1 MAKTLAASIAT
12 ATGQRITTPGYLVQ
26 IDFST
31 PLRLSSRGDQS
42 WNDYTWTRGR
52 LGKVDAGEGGGSI
65 ELLNADLAMSA
76 LVLNEGLADRAVTVW
91 AFYADNPTDVE
102 QVFAGVAD
110 STEIGS
116 ERVRTRLLPENR
128 ATQYSP
134 RRFINAAAG
143 FNTLMPAGTRITWG
157 GQTFVLER
165 R

>member
-1 MAKTLAASIAT
+1 MAKTLAASIAA

-42 WNDYTWTRGR
+42 WSGYTWTRGR

-65 ELLNADLAMSA
+65 ELMNGDLAMSA

-91 AFYADNPTDVE
+91 AFYGDNPADAE
-102 QVFAGVAD
+102 QVFSGVAD
-110 STEIGS
+110 ASDIGPDL
-116 ERVRTRLLPENR
+116 VRARLLPDGR

-134 RRFINAAAG
+134 RRFINAASG
-143 FNTLMPAGTRITWG
+143 FNTLMPAGTRVTWG

-165 R
+165 A

>member
-12 ATGQRITTPGYLVQ
+12 ATGQRVTTPGYLVQ

-31 PLRLSSRGDQS
+31 VLRLSTRGDQS
-42 WNDYTWTRGR
+42 YGGYTWTAGR

-65 ELLNADLAMSA
+65 ELLNGDLAMSA
-76 LVLNEGLADRAVTVW
+76 LVLNEGLAGRAVTVW

-110 STEIGS
+110 ASDIGQAV
-116 ERVRTRLLPENR
+116 VRTRLLPEGRN
-128 ATQYSP
+128 TQYSP
-134 RRFINAAAG
+134 RRFINAASG
-143 FNTLMPAGTRITWG
+143 FNTLMPAGTRLTWG

-165 R
+165 S